1 MYFYFIIFAMDRFEN
16 LQVKKE
22 EQKRDPRIIK
32 IIKTNNI
39 NGLEMEFNSLFLRKQ
54 KPSRKLEGFFYF
66 IKVPKVYF
74 SSIFRKNKKSCK
86 TSVGFLGPR

>member
-39 NGLEMEFNSLFLRKQ
+39 NGLEMEFNSLFLRQ
-54 KPSRKLEGFFYF
+54 YNLKLSHNPLKCMF
-66 IKVPKVYF
+66 
-74 SSIFRKNKKSCK
+74 
-86 TSVGFLGPR
+86 

>member
-39 NGLEMEFNSLFLRKQ
+39 NGLEMEFNSLFLRQ
-54 KPSRKLEGFFYF
+54 
-66 IKVPKVYF
+66 
-74 SSIFRKNKKSCK
+74 
-86 TSVGFLGPR
+86 

>member
-39 NGLEMEFNSLFLRKQ
+39 NGLEMEFNSLFLRKKNLQ
-54 KPSRKLEGFFYF
+54 VYLKVFLLYKNAKNLLFEYF
-66 IKVPKVYF
+66 
-74 SSIFRKNKKSCK
+74 
-86 TSVGFLGPR
+86 